1 MKSNKE
7 KTKMFSLDNYFKKI
21 IDKNLLEG
29 SWLFL
34 GLDEEDKFHSVF
46 QIVRRVSDLRD
57 ILIIASDKHLDSKI
71 CDNFSVLQP
80 SIASVRQAIHFLYLT
95 SSNKKFLL
103 VDHLED
109 LEFEAQNALLK
120 VTEEPPPN
128 AVLFFLVRNEKRI
141 LPTLYS
147 RLKVINIPLPQ
158 PKIYFQKQISEEA
171 INFCRDP
178 KRNFHL
184 VKKIFGQGAEEE
196 KKFLE
201 ALVILWRDQNF
212 NSLGLQDL
220 KITSLSGDGD
230 WRNLRLALETLRRL
244 NDHNVNPRLQIENMI
259 FQSL

>member
-1 MKSNKE
+1 
-7 KTKMFSLDNYFKKI
+7 MFSLEKYFQKI

-34 GLDEEDKFHSVF
+34 GLDEDAKFHSVF
-46 QIVRRVSDLRD
+46 QIVRRVSDWRD
-57 ILIIASDKHLDSKI
+57 ILIIASDKHLDCKI
-71 CDNFSVLQP
+71 CDNFSVLEP
-80 SIASVRQAIHFLYLT
+80 SIDSVRQAIHFLYLT
-95 SSNKKFLL
+95 TDNKKFLI

-147 RLKVINIPLPQ
+147 RLKAINIPLSQ
-158 PKIYFQKQISEEA
+158 PKIYFQKQIPEEA

-184 VKKIFGQGAEEE
+184 AKKIFGQGAEAE

-220 KITSLSGDGD
+220 KISSLSGDGD
-230 WRNLRLALETLRRL
+230 WRNLQIALETLRRL
-244 NDHNVNPRLQIENMI
+244 NDSNVNSRLQIENMI
-259 FQSL
+259 FQMQGR